1 MRHIYLPYLM
11 DCSQLNHLQKQR
23 IQSSNILG
31 HIIYIKNQLYII
43 IDAIL
48 HVQSQPIQ
56 DQKSMH
62 IVVYLK

>member
-1 MRHIYLPYLM
+1 MGNYKK
-11 DCSQLNHLQKQR
+11 D
-23 IQSSNILG
+23 
-31 HIIYIKNQLYII
+31 I